1 MLYGTTLMARL
12 ESLSEALPMYVHHT
26 SQAAKTFNEIWRT
39 GDPSSAKDIMAD
51 DVVIVSI
58 CMQIRM
64 LQSVGTEHHQCSCCD
79 SCIWTQ
85 PVLLCCSMIR

>member
-1 MLYGTTLMARL
+1 MLFGTTLMARL
-12 ESLSEALPMYVHHT
+12 ESLSGALPMYVRYT

-58 CMQIRM
+58 CMQSCKLSL
-64 LQSVGTEHHQCSCCD
+64 LQSVGTEHHQ
-79 SCIWTQ
+79 
-85 PVLLCCSMIR
+85 